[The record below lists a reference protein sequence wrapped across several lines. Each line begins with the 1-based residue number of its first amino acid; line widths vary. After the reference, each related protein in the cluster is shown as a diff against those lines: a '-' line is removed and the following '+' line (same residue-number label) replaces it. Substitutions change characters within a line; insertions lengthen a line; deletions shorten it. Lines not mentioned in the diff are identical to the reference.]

1 MEKARGLAVVP
12 AEFGWNDV
20 GSWEAIHE
28 ELRETADGVAAVGP
42 HVGLD
47 DRNTL
52 VYSTGRLVATM
63 GLEDVV
69 VVVTDDAVLVCDK
82 RRSQD
87 LKKLMDRLR
96 LAGRED
102 VI

>member
-1 MEKARGLAVVP
+1 
-12 AEFGWNDV
+12 
-20 GSWEAIHE
+20 
-28 ELRETADGVAAVGP
+28 
-42 HVGLD
+42 
-47 DRNTL
+47 
-52 VYSTGRLVATM
+52 
-63 GLEDVV
+63 

-82 RRSQD
+82 HRSQD